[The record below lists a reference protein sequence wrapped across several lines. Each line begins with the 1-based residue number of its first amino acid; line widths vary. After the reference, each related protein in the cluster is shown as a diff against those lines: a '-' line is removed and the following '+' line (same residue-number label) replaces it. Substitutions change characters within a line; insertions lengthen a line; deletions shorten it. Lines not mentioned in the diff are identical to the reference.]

1 MIIKSFKVFYSNLRI
16 NEELETETTDQKV
29 QKEESQKE
37 LDSLQKQ
44 LSEFNSKFKSKIEQL
59 YSTTENDVEISQE
72 IENLM
77 PEEKNKF
84 AVDWMRVC
92 RLEKEIRGLVNKRD
106 SKKDKK
112 EELIDRKELNKND
125 PQSLQNLEVKI
136 KQNEDDSKTIITTL
150 AEKEKELKQA
160 QNDHQKLMDEA
171 KQELEDIKKEI

>member
-29 QKEESQKE
+29 QKEESKKE

-171 KQELEDIKKEI
+171 KQELQDIKKEI